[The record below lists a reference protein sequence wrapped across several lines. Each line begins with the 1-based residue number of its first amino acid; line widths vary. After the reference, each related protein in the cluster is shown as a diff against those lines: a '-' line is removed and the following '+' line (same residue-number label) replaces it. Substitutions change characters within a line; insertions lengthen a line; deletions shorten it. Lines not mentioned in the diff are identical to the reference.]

1 MKTSAFCL
9 IFCCLAGLAYGQESQ
24 STAEFWTMEQC
35 VQYAFEH
42 NISIKQSSNNVQ
54 QRSVDLNTAR
64 NSIWPSLEAGA
75 NQGFSFGRGLQEDNT
90 YVSRS
95 TGNTSFNIGGNL
107 DLFTGLRT
115 KHNITLGKLN
125 LEAATADYEQA
136 KDDIRIAVMQAYMQI
151 LYNQEISEIAQ
162 IQISIDSQQ
171 VERLNALENA
181 GKASSAEV
189 AAQKSSLAQ
198 SQLTYTQAVNQLKL
212 SILDLT
218 QLLELDHPE
227 NFGVVALDVSHFEL
241 VALPDPEQ
249 VYAEAVGIRPGIRAE
264 ELRTDYAKTNI
275 SLAKSSYIP
284 TLSMNGGISTNYYA
298 LLGMS
303 NTGFGEQLKNNFSPY
318 LGFSLYVPIFD
329 KLATRNN
336 VRNAKLQ
343 YSNQQLQLDNAKK
356 KLYKEIQQAYY
367 GAVTAR
373 DKYKSSKAAAE
384 SASEAFELES
394 GRYEGGKVTLTEF
407 NEAKNNY
414 MKAASDL
421 LQAQYEFIYQTQL
434 LEFYRG
440 R

>member
-1 MKTSAFCL
+1 MKTSVFCL
-9 IFCCLAGLAYGQESQ
+9 IFCCLVGFAYGQERQ
-24 STAEFWTMEQC
+24 SAPELWTMEQC

-95 TGNTSFNIGGNL
+95 TANTSFNIGGNL

-125 LEAATADYEQA
+125 LEAATADFEQA

-151 LYNQEISEIAQ
+151 LYNQEISDVAQ

-171 VERLNALENA
+171 VERLNALEIA
-181 GKASSAEV
+181 GKVSSAEV

-275 SLAKSSYIP
+275 SLAKNSYIP
-284 TLSMNGGISTNYYA
+284 TLSMNGGISSNYYA
-298 LLGMS
+298 LLGMR